1 MYINKMI
8 FVENDEAVEEIR
20 KYGFPM
26 LTDYNTYEVMA
37 SEVQDRKKELEADI
51 TALYPVYPYTLEEFE
66 EDMRN
71 AFGNAYDMLLNN
83 ELDFIQVV

>member
-8 FVENDEAVEEIR
+8 FVENDEAVEEVR

-26 LTDYNTYEVMA
+26 FTDYETHEVTGTQ
-37 SEVQDRKKELEADI
+37 VQDRVQELKEDKE
-51 TALYPVYPYTLEEFE
+51 ALYPIYPYTLEEFE

-71 AFGNAYDMLLNN
+71 AFGNAYDMLLNG